1 MWRVC
6 SDPLATQ
13 VIVALLRV
21 SVVNRGFC
29 GLQKCWNGVGIG
41 SFPSCVFHK
50 KSDEKRSVN
59 SGYHAALASHM
70 AGRAGISIVN
80 SSLSKLLFIM

>member
-6 SDPLATQ
+6 SDALATQ

-29 GLQKCWNGVGIG
+29 GLLKFRNGVGIG
-41 SFPSCVFHK
+41 SFPSCVLHK
-50 KSDEKRSVN
+50 KSDERRSVN
-59 SGYHAALASHM
+59 SGYHTALESHM
-70 AGRAGISIVN
+70 AGRVGISIV
-80 SSLSKLLFIM
+80 SSSVSKVLFIM